1 MYTYTYTYTYTYI
14 YIHIHIR
21 THTHAHTH
29 THTHVHIHIH
39 VHTHTHTHAH
49 THAHTHTH
57 THTYRYSQPP
67 DKIVKYFDRVHRR
80 GAVVSD
86 IVSMTTTHS
95 VQSVAYEVVR
105 SCPEGFTPSSED
117 RRCFSEL
124 AEFTNSSPTLNS
136 IASNL
141 IVRRLKRKGSSS
153 TCSSIIREL
162 LPLEELKIS
171 SSSDDDDDVDS
182 SQYQKHQPLSQSSKK
197 KNSYTTTASSRE
209 SEGKLSVGASFLSPS
224 KPATAVAG
232 GVVGADEK
240 TDLLQGDFSP
250 SSSSSLINVQYDP
263 WSSVLK
269 LVRAAKLHPQAEV
282 LLYCMS
288 LFPCCPLPKRL
299 VKKMAEY
306 LVETSSGRGNYRIL
320 GVVRLSVVSAVITAG
335 ATTHRTGVPP

>member
-1 MYTYTYTYTYTYI
+1 M
-14 YIHIHIR
+14 
-21 THTHAHTH
+21 
-29 THTHVHIHIH
+29 
-39 VHTHTHTHAH
+39 
-49 THAHTHTH
+49 
-57 THTYRYSQPP
+57 
-67 DKIVKYFDRVHRR
+67 
-80 GAVVSD
+80 SD

-105 SCPEGFTPSSED
+105 SCSEGFTPSSED

-124 AEFTNSSPTLNS
+124 AEFTNSSPTLNA

-162 LPLEELKIS
+162 LPLEELKS
-171 SSSDDDDDVDS
+171 SGSSDDDADDDADDVGS
-182 SQYQKHQPLSQSSKK
+182 SQSQKHQPLSQSSKK
-197 KNSYTTTASSRE
+197 KKNLYTTTASSRE
-209 SEGKLSVGASFLSPS
+209 SEGKLSVGASFLLPS
-224 KPATAVAG
+224 KPATAVAA

-240 TDLLQGDFSP
+240 TDILQGDFSP

-269 LVRAAKLHPQAEV
+269 LVRAAKLDPQAEV

-299 VKKMAEY
+299 VKKMADY

-320 GVVRLSVVSAVITAG
+320 GVVRWSLVVSAVITAG
-335 ATTHRTGVPP
+335 ANGMIYHLLQIMM

>member
-1 MYTYTYTYTYTYI
+1 M
-14 YIHIHIR
+14 
-21 THTHAHTH
+21 
-29 THTHVHIHIH
+29 
-39 VHTHTHTHAH
+39 
-49 THAHTHTH
+49 
-57 THTYRYSQPP
+57 
-67 DKIVKYFDRVHRR
+67 KYFDRVHRR